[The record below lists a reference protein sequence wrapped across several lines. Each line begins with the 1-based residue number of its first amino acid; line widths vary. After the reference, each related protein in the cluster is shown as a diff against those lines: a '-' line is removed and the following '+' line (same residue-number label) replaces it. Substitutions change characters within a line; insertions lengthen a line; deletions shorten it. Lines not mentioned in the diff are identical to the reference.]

1 MWRSSVQSFTADSS
15 WSSSNQ
21 SIPWNSS
28 MTPYLPFRLKTGGAA
43 EIIVKGQTFQ
53 RILSVF
59 IGIDSENTYKGK
71 IIFRFN

>member
-1 MWRSSVQSFTADSS
+1 
-15 WSSSNQ
+15 
-21 SIPWNSS
+21 

-53 RILSVF
+53 RTLSVF